1 LLESNAIQ
9 NCAAR
14 CAEDTAGEHF
24 LFLRVP
30 AVLTSFVKIKYLRPL
45 QCTGILELCASAE
58 PLAHCES
65 LLPSLHHTIVEEHV
79 KCVIQAAG
87 AGLFTTVLPDPVV
100 ARTLDGVPTF
110 CGLFGCQ
117 MISVLVQVVYAD
129 FVVVA
134 QTKCEENARMCLPLC
149 FDSIAPQTP
158 TLQVSSMLQDTFA
171 RLSLGRSLPLC
182 ISV

>member
-14 CAEDTAGEHF
+14 CAKDTAGEQF
-24 LFLRVP
+24 PFLRVP
-30 AVLTSFVKIKYLRPL
+30 AVLTSFAKLKYLLPL
-45 QCTGILELCASAE
+45 QCTGILEICASAE

-65 LLPSLHHTIVEEHV
+65 FLPSLHHKIVEEHV
-79 KCVIQAAG
+79 KSVIHAAG

-117 MISVLVQVVYAD
+117 MISVLIQVVYVD
-129 FVVVA
+129 CVIHA
-134 QTKCEENARMCLPLC
+134 QTKYEENTRMCLPLC
-149 FDSIAPQTP
+149 FDSILPQTP

-171 RLSLGRSLPLC
+171 RLSLGRSSPLC